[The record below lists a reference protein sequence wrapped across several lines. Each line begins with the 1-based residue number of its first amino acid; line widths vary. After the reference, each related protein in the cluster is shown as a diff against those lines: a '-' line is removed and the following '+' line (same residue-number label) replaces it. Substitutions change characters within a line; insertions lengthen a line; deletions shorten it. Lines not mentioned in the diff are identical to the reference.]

1 MPILPAP
8 VLLRSRNE
16 DETPEEWHSA
26 WPWVNKPGVLSQND
40 FSYKEQKAEL
50 EETKVLACVPGKF
63 KGDTYGL
70 QVQLDPEF

>member
-1 MPILPAP
+1 M
-8 VLLRSRNE
+8 
-16 DETPEEWHSA
+16 
-26 WPWVNKPGVLSQND
+26 LSQND